1 MRRNSR
7 FGGHEGFGWYAN
19 AEMSTTP
26 YAVPEVSTIPYSD
39 AELSAHDLRQSEE
52 AAERGR
58 QRARKDGA
66 PQGTTQRRDREER
79 RASEKNAP
87 RSRPYLK
94 SCQKATAE
102 LAATFSESTPCDMGM
117 MTDRSQAASARRES
131 P

>member
-1 MRRNSR
+1 
-7 FGGHEGFGWYAN
+7 
-19 AEMSTTP
+19 MSTTT
-26 YAVPEVSTIPYSD
+26 YAVPEVSTIQYSD

-66 PQGTTQRRDREER
+66 PQGTTQRRDARRAAERRDREER